1 MPRPHSVTVISALVI
16 VYGLYTLALKVY
28 LISSPEAYGIF
39 EKLVA
44 AYNAEAAVKLP
55 LAFHLAYSFLGSI
68 AFLVSGVFMLKGRN
82 WARLL
87 LLLWGLATLALT
99 LALAGLSL
107 PLYLKTA
114 TYLVFLYLLLRKN
127 SVAYFKGEGAL

>member
-1 MPRPHSVTVISALVI
+1 MPRPLSVTIISALVI

-28 LISSPEAYGIF
+28 LISSPEAYAMF

-68 AFLVSGVFMLKGRN
+68 AFLVAGVFMLMART

-87 LLLWGLATLALT
+87 LLSWGLATLALT
-99 LALAGLSL
+99 LILAGLSL
-107 PLYLKTA
+107 PMYLKTA
-114 TYLVFLYLLLRKN
+114 SYLVFLYLLMRKN
-127 SVAYFKGEGAL
+127 SVAYFKGEPVP

>member
-1 MPRPHSVTVISALVI
+1 MLVI
-16 VYGLYTLALKVY
+16 VYGLYTFALKVY
-28 LISSPEAYGIF
+28 LVSSPEAYGMF
-39 EKLVA
+39 EKFVA

-68 AFLVSGVFMLKGRN
+68 AFLVAGVFMLMARN

-87 LLLWGLATLALT
+87 LLSWGLATLALT
-99 LALAGLSL
+99 LVLAGLSL

-114 TYLVFLYLLLRKN
+114 SYLGFLYLLMRQN
-127 SVAYFKGEGAL
+127 SVAYFKGGPAP